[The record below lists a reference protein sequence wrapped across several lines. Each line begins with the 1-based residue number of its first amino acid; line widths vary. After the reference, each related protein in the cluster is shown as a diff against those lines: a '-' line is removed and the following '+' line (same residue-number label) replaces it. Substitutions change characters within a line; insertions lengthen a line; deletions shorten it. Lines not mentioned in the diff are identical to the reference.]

1 MDSKLVLIV
10 DGHALV
16 YRAYYAFINHP
27 LTSPQGDNI
36 SAIYGFF
43 STVFSLMESEK
54 PDCLVAVFDAKGP
67 TFRHEKY
74 PDYKATRKPAPE
86 DLHQQ
91 VDRVIEILTAMNVP
105 LFQKSGYEAD
115 DIIGTI
121 AKRESAQGNRVRIL
135 SGDKDLMQLVDQNVH
150 MLRPQHKGPGNI
162 TFDPAMVEESMG
174 VRPDQIIDYLS
185 LVGDSSDNV
194 PGVSGV
200 GAKGAAQYLQKYG
213 TLEMLYEKRSELTPK
228 QREKLEQGWESAQFS
243 KFLVTLVTDVDMDLD
258 ISGHPNFSAAVPFF
272 ESIDSKRLITVAK
285 SLGSSQGGEAFV
297 TNNEPRELDFSLIT
311 TGKKLEKAVHN
322 LMNASH
328 IVVDSLMD
336 GSNSME
342 SDLIALSLTTSGSS
356 GIIIPL
362 QRESEHLLLDEGFHV
377 WQGLPISSVTDAL
390 KPLFHNPKITF
401 ICHNFSEQ
409 RKALL
414 RVGIDPPKVDFDT
427 IIAGWLLGDAQ
438 GFSIDDFMSQYLQE
452 ERESLSAVTEKKPL
466 REVSVE
472 SVKEYVAH
480 QGAVLFELYEIFSA
494 NIKQQGMEA
503 IFSTLEMPVVTILS
517 DMEYR
522 GIYVD
527 KDILKEEGEQLRN
540 ELSSLEQEIYRLCG
554 KEFNLNSTQ
563 QLQEVLFEERG
574 LPKGKKTKT
583 GYSTDTTVLEALA
596 PLDPVPR
603 YMLRFRVVSKLLSTY
618 VEALPNL
625 VNPKTGRLHTTFVQ
639 TGTATGR
646 LSSRN
651 PNLQNIPIR
660 TDEGRA
666 VRRAFVASP
675 GKVFISADYA
685 QIELVLLAHLSQD
698 ENLIGAFTRGDD
710 VHATTGSL
718 IFGVPSGDIT
728 SEQRRIAK
736 TINFGIMY
744 GMSPFR
750 LSRELGITLAAAK
763 EFITAYFREYDRVK
777 SFFDDTLNEAVDRGF
792 VETLRGRRRSVRG
805 LDSSNGNLRKG
816 AERSAINTRIQ
827 GSAADVVKE
836 AMLQIDR
843 WSEKSGGVDLL
854 LQVHDELLFEVD
866 ENLAEPYAKEI
877 QSIMEKAVPL
887 SLPLRV
893 SVEIGKSWG
902 DFH

>member
-1 MDSKLVLIV
+1 MESQLILLI
-10 DGHALV
+10 DGHALI
-16 YRAYYAFINHP
+16 YRSYYAFINHP

-43 STVFSLMESEK
+43 STMFSLLESEK
-54 PDCLVAVFDAKGP
+54 PDYLVTVFDAKGP

-91 VDRVIEILTAMNVP
+91 VNQVIEILTAMDIP
-105 LFQKSGYEAD
+105 MFQQVGYEAD

-121 AKRESAQGNRVRIL
+121 AKRESAKGNRVRIL
-135 SGDKDLMQLVDQNVH
+135 SGDKDLMQLVDRNIH
-150 MLRPQHKGPGNI
+150 MLRPQAKGPGNI
-162 TFDPAMVEESMG
+162 LFDPAKVEENMG

-194 PGVSGV
+194 PGVTGV
-200 GAKGAAQYLQKYG
+200 GAKGASQYLQKYG
-213 TLEMLYEKRSELTPK
+213 TLENLYEHREDLTPK
-228 QREKLEQGWESAQFS
+228 QREKLELGWESAQFS
-243 KFLVTLVTDVDMDLD
+243 KFLVTLVTDMDMDFD
-258 ISGHPNFSAAVPFF
+258 ISAKPNFSAGIPFF
-272 ESIDSKRLITVAK
+272 KEIESKRLITL
-285 SLGSSQGGEAFV
+285 SETWGSAQGSEV
-297 TNNEPRELDFSLIT
+297 VSSNEPRELNFTLVT
-311 TGKKLEKAVHN
+311 TSKKLEKAVSA
-322 LMNASH
+322 LMSSSH
-328 IVVDSLMD
+328 IVVDSLLD
-336 GSNSME
+336 GNNSME
-342 SDLIALSLTTSGSS
+342 SDLIALSLTTGVSDGV
-356 GIIIPL
+356 IIPL
-362 QRESEHLLLDEGFHV
+362 QRELDNLLLDEGFHV
-377 WQGLPISSVTDAL
+377 WQGLPISSVMEAL
-390 KPLFHNPKITF
+390 KPLFHNPRIQF

-409 RKALL
+409 RKSLL
-414 RVGIDPPKVDFDT
+414 RIGIDPPKVDFDT
-427 IIAGWLLGDAQ
+427 MIAGWLLGDAQ
-438 GFSIDDFMSQYLQE
+438 GFSIDDLMSQYLQE
-452 ERESLSAVTEKKPL
+452 ERDSLATVTEKKPL

-480 QGAVLFELYEIFSA
+480 QGSVLFELYTIFSTK
-494 NIKQQGMEA
+494 IKQQGMED
-503 IFSTLEMPVVTILS
+503 IFFTLEMPVVPILS

-527 KDILKEEGEQLRN
+527 KAILQEEGEQLRN
-540 ELSSLEQEIYRLCG
+540 EVSSLEQEIYRLCG

-685 QIELVLLAHLSQD
+685 QIELVLLAHLSED
-698 ENLIGAFTRGDD
+698 PNLIGAFTRGDD

-718 IFGVPSGDIT
+718 IFGIPSEEIT

-750 LSRELGITLAAAK
+750 LSRELGITLVAAK

-777 SFFDDTLNEAVDRGF
+777 TFFDDTLSEAIDRGF

-843 WSEKSGGVDLL
+843 WAETSGGVDLL

-866 ENLAEPYAKEI
+866 ENLSESYAQTI
-877 QSIMEKAVPL
+877 QSIMERAVPL

-893 SVEIGKSWG
+893 SVEIGRSWG